1 MRSIR
6 TKITLLCT
14 CMIVATMVVASV
26 YGISAVRDMGYA
38 SANETLKR
46 LCETGEKN
54 LDNYFSSVEQS
65 VEMVEAYIESDLDG
79 ADDARLQAHLD
90 RVSEICKR
98 IMSKTDGVMTYY
110 YRIDPAVST
119 NVGGFWYVRGEDGEF
134 YPHEVTDIT
143 QYDTSDTS
151 KLVWFTVPK
160 ENGKPV
166 WLPPY
171 ITDNLGARVL
181 SFNIPIYHEGTFVGV
196 FGIEID
202 YSTMAEQVDNISL
215 YDSGYA
221 FINDTEGGIIYHP
234 RMDVTTMEEQPKVP
248 DGLLGEDN
256 LVRYTYDGAE
266 KLGIWLPLE
275 NGMRL
280 NVCVPVKE
288 VDAGWKTWANNV
300 ALTFLAMLA
309 LFIFLAMVFSGRITG
324 PLRKLTGMAERVDG
338 GDYDCQ
344 LDYAGKDEVGVL
356 AKTFNRL
363 VANLKVYIG
372 DLNDLAYA
380 DALTSLRNKG
390 AFNYYMEGL
399 RAQMSE
405 PESNLAFAVVAFD
418 CNNLK
423 VINDEFGHD
432 KGDIHLQVTAQIIC
446 ETFDHSPVFRVGG
459 DEFVAVLQGEDYEN
473 RDALLR
479 AFDEACAKT
488 RSTAEDAWKKV
499 DIARGMAVYD
509 PGEDNAVDDVAR
521 RADKLMYENKW
532 SVKGMK
538 TER

>member
-1 MRSIR
+1 M
-6 TKITLLCT
+6 
-14 CMIVATMVVASV
+14 
-26 YGISAVRDMGYA
+26 
-38 SANETLKR
+38 
-46 LCETGEKN
+46 
-54 LDNYFSSVEQS
+54 
-65 VEMVEAYIESDLDG
+65 
-79 ADDARLQAHLD
+79 
-90 RVSEICKR
+90 
-98 IMSKTDGVMTYY
+98 
-110 YRIDPAVST
+110 
-119 NVGGFWYVRGEDGEF
+119 
-134 YPHEVTDIT
+134 
-143 QYDTSDTS
+143 
-151 KLVWFTVPK
+151 PK

-221 FINDTEGGIIYHP
+221 FINDAEGGIIYHP

-390 AFNYYMEGL
+390 AL
-399 RAQMSE
+399 
-405 PESNLAFAVVAFD
+405 
-418 CNNLK
+418 
-423 VINDEFGHD
+423 
-432 KGDIHLQVTAQIIC
+432 TA
-446 ETFDHSPVFRVGG
+446 T
-459 DEFVAVLQGEDYEN
+459 
-473 RDALLR
+473 
-479 AFDEACAKT
+479 T
-488 RSTAEDAWKKV
+488 
-499 DIARGMAVYD
+499 
-509 PGEDNAVDDVAR
+509 
-521 RADKLMYENKW
+521 
-532 SVKGMK
+532 
-538 TER
+538 

>member
-1 MRSIR
+1 MHSIR

-26 YGISAVRDMGYA
+26 YGISAIRDMGYS
-38 SANETLKR
+38 SANETLR
-46 LCETGEKN
+46 HLCETGEKN

-65 VEMVEAYIESDLDG
+65 VEMVAAYIESDLDG
-79 ADDARLQAHLD
+79 ADDARLQTHLD
-90 RVSEICKR
+90 RVSEICER
-98 IMSKTDGVMTYY
+98 LMSKTDGVMTYY
-110 YRIDPAVST
+110 YRVDPAVST
-119 NVGGFWYVRGEDGEF
+119 NVKGFWYVRGEDGEF

-160 ENGKPV
+160 ETGKSV

-181 SFNIPIYHEGTFVGV
+181 SFNIPIYYEGTFVGV

-221 FINDTEGGIIYHP
+221 FINDAEGSIIYHP
-234 RMDVTTMEEQPKVP
+234 HMDVTTMKEQPKVP
-248 DGLLGEDN
+248 DGLLSEDS
-256 LVRYTYDGAE
+256 LVRYNYDGVE

-280 NVCVPVKE
+280 NVCVPVSE
-288 VDAGWKTWANNV
+288 VDAAWKSWANNV
-300 ALTFLAMLA
+300 ALTFLVMLA
-309 LFIFLAMVFSGRITG
+309 LFIFLTMAFSERMTK
-324 PLRKLTGMAERVDG
+324 PLRDLTKMAERVND
-338 GDYDCQ
+338 GDYDCE
-344 LDYAGKDEVGVL
+344 LDYGGKDEVGVL
-356 AKTFNRL
+356 ARTFNKL
-363 VANLKVYIG
+363 VAHLKVYIG

-390 AFNYYMEGL
+390 AFNYHMESL
-399 RAQMSE
+399 RVQMSE
-405 PESNLAFAVVAFD
+405 PGNDLAFAVVAFD

-423 VINDEFGHD
+423 EINDQYGHD
-432 KGDIHLQVTAQIIC
+432 KGDIHLQDTAQIIC

-459 DEFVAVLQGEDYEN
+459 DEFVAVLQGVDYEN
-473 RDALLR
+473 CDALLKN
-479 AFDEACAKT
+479 FDDTCAKT
-488 RSTAEDAWKKV
+488 RFAIEEEWKKIN
-499 DIARGMAVYD
+499 IARGMAVYD
-509 PGEDNAVDDVAR
+509 PNEDETIDDVVR

-532 SVKGMK
+532 LVKGK
-538 TER
+538 KSE

>member
-1 MRSIR
+1 
-6 TKITLLCT
+6 
-14 CMIVATMVVASV
+14 MIVATMVVASV
-26 YGISAVRDMGYA
+26 YGISAIRDMGFA
-38 SANETLKR
+38 SANETLKH
-46 LCETGEKN
+46 LCETGQKN

-65 VEMVEAYIESDLDG
+65 VEMVAAYIESDLDG
-79 ADDARLQAHLD
+79 TDDVHLQAHLD
-90 RVSEICKR
+90 RVDEICER
-98 IMSKTDGVMTYY
+98 LMSKTDGVMTYY
-110 YRIDPAVST
+110 YRIDPSVST
-119 NVGGFWYVRGEDGEF
+119 NVKGFWYVRGEDGEF

-160 ENGKPV
+160 ETGKSV

-181 SFNIPIYHEGTFVGV
+181 SYNIPIYYEGEFVGV

-221 FINDTEGGIIYHP
+221 FINDVEGNIVYHSQ
-234 RMDVTTMEEQPKVP
+234 MDVTTMEEQPKVP
-248 DGLLGEDN
+248 EGLLGEDN
-256 LVRYTYDGAE
+256 LVRYTYDGVE

-288 VDAGWKTWANNV
+288 VDAGWKTWASNV
-300 ALTFLAMLA
+300 AITFLVMIA
-309 LFIFLAMVFSGRITG
+309 LFIILAMVFSGRITE
-324 PLRKLTGMAERVDG
+324 PLRNLTKMAERVDG
-338 GDYDCQ
+338 GDYDCE

-356 AKTFNRL
+356 ARTFNRL
-363 VANLKVYIG
+363 VAHLKVYIG

-390 AFNYYMEGL
+390 AFNYHMENL
-399 RAQMSE
+399 RAQMGE
-405 PESNLAFAVVAFD
+405 LGGDLAFAVVAFD

-423 VINDEFGHD
+423 EINDEFGHD
-432 KGDIHLQVTAQIIC
+432 KGDIHLQDTAQVIC
-446 ETFDHSPVFRVGG
+446 DTFDHSPVFRVGG
-459 DEFVAVLQGEDYEN
+459 DEFVAVLQGVNYEN
-473 RDALLR
+473 RDALLM
-479 AFDEACAKT
+479 AFDDACAKT
-488 RSTAEDAWKKV
+488 RFTAEDDWKKI

-509 PGEDNAVDDVAR
+509 PDEDKAVDDVVR

-532 SVKGMK
+532 LVKGMK
-538 TER
+538 TKQ

>member
-1 MRSIR
+1 
-6 TKITLLCT
+6 
-14 CMIVATMVVASV
+14 MIVATMVVASV

-266 KLGIWLPLE
+266 KLGGKLGGQIDGRGAVRAADDADGSGLGAGE
-275 NGMRL
+275 AQ
-280 NVCVPVKE
+280 E
-288 VDAGWKTWANNV
+288 VRAEEGEEHTELGSCAEDQGGGTGDQGTEVGHGADAHEDQRGVET
-300 ALTFLAMLA
+300 
-309 LFIFLAMVFSGRITG
+309 
-324 PLRKLTGMAERVDG
+324 
-338 GDYDCQ
+338 Q
-344 LDYAGKDEVGVL
+344 LD
-356 AKTFNRL
+356 
-363 VANLKVYIG
+363 
-372 DLNDLAYA
+372 A
-380 DALTSLRNKG
+380 DVEDVEEAALLEDG
-390 AFNYYMEGL
+390 FI
-399 RAQMSE
+399 
-405 PESNLAFAVVAFD
+405 AVVGSVVRIEESIPEIRMIEGVRLGQAHEVAHVD
-418 CNNLK
+418 QQAA
-423 VINDEFGHD
+423 
-432 KGDIHLQVTAQIIC
+432 KGDAHQQQGLKLLDDAEIEQDARDQDHDRVLPSAVVEQSGKAGALEQI
-446 ETFDHSPVFRVGG
+446 
-459 DEFVAVLQGEDYEN
+459 A
-473 RDALLR
+473 
-479 AFDEACAKT
+479 
-488 RSTAEDAWKKV
+488 
-499 DIARGMAVYD
+499 
-509 PGEDNAVDDVAR
+509 
-521 RADKLMYENKW
+521 
-532 SVKGMK
+532 
-538 TER
+538 